1 MNNLYNKLLTYNFEE
16 LFKKK
21 GYKYFINGSYNLN
34 IIGVRSANNHEVTN
48 KFDDYIIVIYN
59 TLKSKNC
66 RFIYKV
72 TTQPGLDYIL
82 NPSNKKGTAILAEG
96 QYRGAYKLG
105 KHKGQNALIQNKD
118 VKVYRDNN
126 RNRRYDY
133 DKQTINSGRFGINIH
148 RAGNNSSRINNWSAG
163 CQVFAINSEF
173 ESFLRLCNKQVENGY
188 GETFTYTLINEREL

>member
-21 GYKYFINGSYNLN
+21 GYSYFTKGNYNLN
-34 IIGVRSANNHEVTN
+34 IIGIRSANDHKVTN
-48 KFDDYIIVIYN
+48 EFDDYIVVIYN
-59 TLKSKNC
+59 TSKSIS
-66 RFIYKV
+66 RSIYKV

-82 NPSNKKGTAILAEG
+82 NPTNKKGTAILVEG

-105 KHKGQNALIQNKD
+105 KHKGQNALIQNKN

-126 RNRRYDY
+126 KNRRYDY
-133 DKQTINSGRFGINIH
+133 DKQTINSGKFGINIH
-148 RAGNNSSRINNWSAG
+148 RAGTNSSRINNWSAG

>member
-21 GYKYFINGSYNLN
+21 GYSYFTKGNYNLN
-34 IIGVRSANNHEVTN
+34 IIGVRSANDHKVTN
-48 KFDDYIIVIYN
+48 EFDDYIVVIYN
-59 TLKSKNC
+59 TSKGIS

-82 NPSNKKGTAILAEG
+82 NPTNKKGTAILAEG

-105 KHKGQNALIQNKD
+105 KHKGQNALIQNKN

-126 RNRRYDY
+126 KNRKYDY
-133 DKQTINSGRFGINIH
+133 DKQTIDSGRFGINIH
-148 RAGNNSSRINNWSAG
+148 RAGTNSSRINNWSAG